1 MTRPTDTQIA
11 EARKLVSDP
20 ALFGPRPGARG
31 IAWATLKRARGQTYD
46 FTRLPMVRHHTG
58 VGLTL
63 TERLDETAEDRR
75 RRIHARAAE
84 LGMGPYGGDAAGAP
98 PQSKSET

>member
-31 IAWATLKRARGQTYD
+31 LAWATLKQARGQSYD
-46 FTRLPMVRHHTG
+46 FTRLPMVRHHSG
-58 VGLTL
+58 VSLTL
-63 TERLDETAEDRR
+63 TERLEETAEDRR

-84 LGMGPYGGDAAGAP
+84 LGIGPYGGDAA
-98 PQSKSET
+98 